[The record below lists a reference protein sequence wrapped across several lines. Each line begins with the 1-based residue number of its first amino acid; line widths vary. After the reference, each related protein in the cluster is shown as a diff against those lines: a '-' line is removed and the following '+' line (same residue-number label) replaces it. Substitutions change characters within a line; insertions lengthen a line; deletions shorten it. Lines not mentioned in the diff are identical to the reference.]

1 MHRTLVRQLDK
12 YADLTPESV
21 VSPWKELLSAVS
33 TTYDDFD
40 RDKQL
45 IERSLEISSHEL
57 RRLISTLQATLD
69 ATNEGILVMDDK
81 GRMAN
86 HNKRFTEIWSIPDDI
101 MNTHDATKAL
111 EYAMQ
116 LVLNPVPFRESVEE
130 ALNKN
135 DKETVYVVH
144 FKDGRV
150 IELRSKPHS
159 LDGESAGTIW
169 SSRDITQSVKAEE
182 DLKAKLAAL
191 ELLNKSMVDRELKMI
206 ELKKKIAELSKD
218 NTL

>member
-150 IELRSKPHS
+150 IELRSKPHF

-206 ELKKKIAELSKD
+206 ELKKKIPELSKD
-218 NTL
+218 TTL

>member
-150 IELRSKPHS
+150 IELRSKPHF

>member
-1 MHRTLVRQLDK
+1 
-12 YADLTPESV
+12 
-21 VSPWKELLSAVS
+21 
-33 TTYDDFD
+33 
-40 RDKQL
+40 
-45 IERSLEISSHEL
+45 
-57 RRLISTLQATLD
+57 LQATLD

-150 IELRSKPHS
+150 IELRSKPHF

>member
-130 ALNKN
+130 A
-135 DKETVYVVH
+135 
-144 FKDGRV
+144 G
-150 IELRSKPHS
+150 
-159 LDGESAGTIW
+159 
-169 SSRDITQSVKAEE
+169 
-182 DLKAKLAAL
+182 
-191 ELLNKSMVDRELKMI
+191 
-206 ELKKKIAELSKD
+206 
-218 NTL
+218 